1 MEKRIKIEGKFK
13 NGKNLKKEDIC
24 FRWELNS
31 KSFVIAEVGNY
42 LENIYNEK
50 KRIFAFVV
58 NSKPFIMAD
67 VGNYLENRSNG
78 Y

>member
-1 MEKRIKIEGKFK
+1 MGKK
-13 NGKNLKKEDIC
+13 DDKKPSVNLKIGKSAKKEKKC

-31 KSFVIAEVGNY
+31 RPFIIAE
-42 LENIYNEK
+42 
-50 KRIFAFVV
+50 
-58 NSKPFIMAD
+58 